1 METIR
6 IEIQGVLGEQW
17 NEWFENMAFTY
28 EGSNT
33 ILSGPCADQATFH
46 GILNRIRDLNLILVN
61 LLSCNSGLWVPVKN

>member
-17 NEWFENMAFTY
+17 KEWFENMAFSY

-33 ILSGPCADQATFH
+33 ILSGSCEDQATFH
-46 GILNRIRDLNLILVN
+46 GILNRIRDLNLKLISVN
-61 LLSCNSGLWVPVKN
+61 LDEDRKNV